1 MVVVK
6 NAFGPWDYTVFAAML
21 LVSLAI
27 GVWFAVKGGK
37 QKTQGEYLMANRSM
51 TIVPVAISILVS
63 FMSAILILGT
73 PAEMY
78 TQGTEF
84 SLCIIGMVFGI
95 TAAAFLFVPLMF
107 PLKLTSAFEYLE
119 RRFESRTA
127 RLIGTFLM
135 ILTQIIYMGI
145 ATFAPSTALE
155 AVTGFPV
162 WATILSIGAVGT
174 LYTAI
179 GGMKAVIWTDVF
191 QSAIM
196 LAGILAIVIQGAIK
210 VGGFARVWELNEQW
224 QRIKFFNFDPDPT
237 VRHTVWG
244 LVIGSIFNWMGTYGI
259 NQASVQ
265 RYSSLPTLAKA
276 KMSVM
281 LNMIGVFVL
290 VSLTCLAGTVL
301 FAYYADQN
309 CNPLGQKLVDNSN
322 QLIPYFVM
330 ETLGYPG
337 IPGLFISSLFSGAL
351 SSVSSSLNALGAIT
365 WEDILKIKYDKT
377 LTEYQ
382 KTIVTKIS
390 VCLYGILAI
399 GVSFIAQQLEGTV
412 LQAAASF
419 IGSVAGP
426 LTGMFVLGAFFPW
439 ANSYG
444 VITGAIAGLALSMWL
459 AIGSYVYGI
468 HLPNKPFPN
477 GTCPAYTNVTIV
489 TTTMASLTT
498 LPFSTMANVTMTSSG
513 SGGRQGLDYFYS
525 ISYMWFSTIGMLAV
539 IIVGLVVSFI
549 TGANSMHDVPTK
561 YQIPVFSRLCCYLPA
576 SWQNQLNCNRHFE
589 SPEDIRSEEK
599 DIEMI
604 IEPPGDK
611 LGMTNLAYIADDDKM
626 INNYKPKAV
635 TNGDLV
641 GSNGSLPDQQSTHPS
656 DAVSD
661 DVSMYPNGGPTIR
674 HDDDV
679 TITRGHDPLSMELT
693 ITHDSKGENLLVER
707 F

>member
-6 NAFGPWDYTVFAAML
+6 NAFGAWDYVVFAAML
-21 LVSLAI
+21 VVSLAI
-27 GVWFAVKGGK
+27 GVWFALKGGK
-37 QKTQGEYLMANRSM
+37 QKTQGEHYLMANRNM
-51 TIVPVAISILVS
+51 TIIPVAISILVS
-63 FMSAILILGT
+63 FMSAILILGN

-78 TQGTEF
+78 TQVNTTYQLSAISYFYNVF
-84 SLCIIGMVFGI
+84 SVVLFADEGFLPTLVSI
-95 TAAAFLFVPLMF
+95 TFQ
-107 PLKLTSAFEYLE
+107 YLE
-119 RRFESRTA
+119 RRFNSRTA

-210 VGGFARVWELNEQW
+210 VGGFARVWEINEEW
-224 QRIKFFNFDPDPT
+224 KRIKFFNFDPDPT

-244 LVIGSIFNWMGTYGI
+244 LVIGSIFSWMGTYGI

-276 KMSVM
+276 KTSVM

-290 VSLTCLAGTVL
+290 VSLTCLAGIVL

-337 IPGLFISSLFSGAL
+337 VPGLFISSLFSGAL

-382 KTIVTKIS
+382 KTVVTKIT

-419 IGSVAGP
+419 IGSVSGP

-444 VITGAIAGLALSMWL
+444 VIVGAITGLGLSMWL

-468 HLPNKPFPN
+468 HLPSKPFPN
-477 GTCPAYTNVTIV
+477 GTCPAYTNVTMV
-489 TTTMASLTT
+489 TTTLSPMTT
-498 LPFSTMANVTMTSSG
+498 MPFSTMANLTMASSG
-513 SGGRQGLDYFYS
+513 GGGRHGFEYFYS
-525 ISYMWFSTIGMLAV
+525 ISYLWFSTIGMLAV
-539 IIVGLVVSFI
+539 IIIGLVVSFI
-549 TGANSMHDVPTK
+549 TGANSIHDVPTK
-561 YQIPVFSRLCCYLPA
+561 YQIPVFSRLCCYLPQ
-576 SWQNQLNCNRHFE
+576 SWQNQFNCNRHFE

-599 DIEMI
+599 DSEI
-604 IEPPGDK
+604 IVEPPSDK
-611 LGMTNLAYIADDDKM
+611 LGFINIAYIADEEK
-626 INNYKPKAV
+626 IVHNYKPETI
-635 TNGDLV
+635 TNGVLGPSDIPHAPTSV
-641 GSNGSLPDQQSTHPS
+641 HPSVYSNGE
-656 DAVSD
+656 
-661 DVSMYPNGGPTIR
+661 VSMSPNGGTVNKGDHPNAIELITI
-674 HDDDV
+674 
-679 TITRGHDPLSMELT
+679 
-693 ITHDSKGENLLVER
+693 KGENLLVER